1 MNTLK
6 HLDFR
11 RIFTKCILLPII
23 PKLISTVIQV
33 SFKKKTLPITYRYM
47 GMGKP
52 ITLQTI
58 KTFFLKA
65 VVINF
70 PPSYFSP
77 GAFGDKFP
85 VGSVNL
91 FKLSDFYK
99 VGRYVKN

>member
-1 MNTLK
+1 
-6 HLDFR
+6 
-11 RIFTKCILLPII
+11 
-23 PKLISTVIQV
+23 
-33 SFKKKTLPITYRYM
+33 M

-58 KTFFLKA
+58 RTFFLKA

-91 FKLSDFYK
+91 FKLNDSYR
-99 VGRYVKN
+99 VGNKDNIKDYENLNVRQILFFFLVL

>member
-1 MNTLK
+1 
-6 HLDFR
+6 
-11 RIFTKCILLPII
+11 
-23 PKLISTVIQV
+23 
-33 SFKKKTLPITYRYM
+33 
-47 GMGKP
+47 MGKP

-99 VGRYVKN
+99 VGRYVKTKIILKITKTQMLGR